1 MKMIKIG
8 ERIDN
13 RYRITG
19 RIGTGGMAEVFEA
32 TDFIL
37 KKTVAIKIM
46 REELLDDSANTF
58 RFEREAMA
66 CAAMNHPNIIHVYA
80 RGVVD
85 SRPYMAYEYIKGQ
98 TLSEKLEFLTQFT
111 VYESCQI
118 MVQLLD
124 AVSYIHKHGI
134 IHRDI
139 KPQNIFYLPD
149 GTIKLSDFGIAVD
162 ANLNETKT
170 EKGILGS
177 VFYLAPE
184 ICEGKQ
190 PTIQSDI
197 YSLGVTFFELLTGR
211 LPYEEGHAVDIA
223 ISHIKK
229 PFPST
234 SKYSPNI
241 PKEIDRIVLKACKKL
256 PKDRYKNADEM
267 LVAIKK
273 AMENRDN
280 FKEKKG
286 LLKRIFGFK

>member
-1 MKMIKIG
+1 MIKIG

-32 TDFIL
+32 TDFIS
-37 KKTVAIKIM
+37 KKIVAIKVM
-46 REELLDDSANTF
+46 REELLDDHENVV
-58 RFEREAMA
+58 RFEREATA
-66 CAAMNHPNIIHVYA
+66 CAAMNHPNIIHVYT

-98 TLSEKLEFLTQFT
+98 TLAEKLDFLTQLT
-111 VYESCQI
+111 VYEACQV
-118 MVQLLD
+118 MLQLLD

-149 GTIKLSDFGIAVD
+149 GTVKLADFGIAVD
-162 ANLNETKT
+162 ANLDQTKN
-170 EKGILGS
+170 EKGIIGS

-184 ICEGKQ
+184 ICEGKA

-197 YSLGVTFFELLTGR
+197 YALGVTFFETLTGR
-211 LPYEEGHAVDIA
+211 LPFEEGHAVDIA
-223 ISHIKK
+223 IAHIKK

-234 SKYSPNI
+234 AKYSPNI
-241 PKEIDRIVLKACKKL
+241 SKEIDHIIQKACKKN
-256 PKDRYKNADEM
+256 PSERYQSADEM
-267 LVAIKK
+267 LADIKL
-273 AMENRDN
+273 AMENREN
-280 FKEKKG
+280 FKEKKS
-286 LLKRIFGFK
+286 LFKRIFGFK